1 MCPRGERGV
10 LEMQRKTP
18 TAGQHKSDRKQAQ
31 QPKPGTP
38 FSSRERMQQQ
48 KSQREQQAAADTALR
63 EAWDVSRRAWDF
75 ARENPYDTAAWTEY
89 ERTYRDFWQK
99 SLAAR
104 PLAPELWAKLEA
116 EHTIFPPGYEQSF
129 WQAKAGDGRNLEPL
143 VLFLEADPYVFRS
156 GYAKEA
162 AIGAL
167 KQVSEIPPH
176 YAARLRSVI
185 LHIVDTR
192 WGQEFRAYCRLAV
205 KVDTPEFRATLE
217 QRRTRSQGNDPDV
230 SIRARRVLDL
240 LYQKDRMECHKR

>member
-1 MCPRGERGV
+1 
-10 LEMQRKTP
+10 MQRKTP
-18 TAGQHKSDRKQAQ
+18 TAVNRKSDRKQAQ

-38 FSSRERMQQQ
+38 FSSRARMQQQ
-48 KSQREQQAAADTALR
+48 QAQREQHVAADAALH
-63 EAWDVSRRAWDF
+63 EAFDVCRRAEEL
-75 ARENPYDTAAWTEY
+75 AHANLYDTTAWTDY

-99 SLAAR
+99 SLDAR
-104 PLAPELWAKLEA
+104 SLAPELRARLETEYTA
-116 EHTIFPPGYEQSF
+116 FPLGYQQSF

-167 KQVSEIPPH
+167 KQVPEIAPH
-176 YAARLRSVI
+176 YAARLRNVI

-205 KVDTPEFRATLE
+205 KVDRPEFRAALE
-217 QRRTRSQGNDPDV
+217 QRRTRLQGNDHEV
-230 SIRARRVLDL
+230 SIRARRVLEL
-240 LYQKDRMECHKR
+240 LYQKDRMEHRMEHRKR